1 MKESYIA
8 QMMGSIFQKVEYP
21 PHEVKLDHTQST
33 ISPFDSPSMPYEKDG
48 VFNMLVGQGA
58 DGDYNGDSSALY
70 QSKDNGETWEF
81 VEEVKKK

>member
-1 MKESYIA
+1 M
-8 QMMGSIFQKVEYP
+8 
-21 PHEVKLDHTQST
+21 KLDYTQSA
-33 ISPFDSPSMPYEKDG
+33 ISPFDYPSMPYEKDG
-48 VFNMLVGQGA
+48 VFNMLVGQGT

>member
-8 QMMGSIFQKVEYP
+8 QMMGSIFQKVEY

-48 VFNMLVGQGA
+48 VLIC
-58 DGDYNGDSSALY
+58 
-70 QSKDNGETWEF
+70 
-81 VEEVKKK
+81 

>member
-1 MKESYIA
+1 
-8 QMMGSIFQKVEYP
+8 MMGEVSFKKVEYP

>member
-1 MKESYIA
+1 MRLSFRLTK
-8 QMMGSIFQKVEYP
+8 
-21 PHEVKLDHTQST
+21 
-33 ISPFDSPSMPYEKDG
+33 
-48 VFNMLVGQGA
+48 A